1 MLCSIYISL
10 IFAVCVDKDKGGDL
24 FGADSVGDA
33 ESFGNC
39 FELESSRG
47 WCGGQ
52 EGRWKQYPSIKYLF
66 WTGLVFLSWT
76 YVASYEWQDIFIQ
89 KISEDFN
96 SNHNSQSFAFA

>member
-52 EGRWKQYPSIKYLF
+52 EGRLEAVPKYQIDLF
-66 WTGLVFLSWT
+66 CCWTGLVWCF
-76 YVASYEWQDIFIQ
+76 VMDIRNQ
-89 KISEDFN
+89 L
-96 SNHNSQSFAFA
+96 

>member
-1 MLCSIYISL
+1 VLCSIYISL

-52 EGRWKQYPSIKYLF
+52 EGRLEAVPKYQIFVLD
-66 WTGLVFLSWT
+66 WSGVFVMDVRS
-76 YVASYEWQDIFIQ
+76 SGRIFLY
-89 KISEDFN
+89 KN
-96 SNHNSQSFAFA
+96 K